1 MSSGRKQTD
10 RLEKDN
16 LTVAAPV
23 LARWLGVTGK
33 TVYELTKAGIALR
46 AEHGDL
52 YRLEESVRRYCE
64 YLRRTAS
71 QGGEASRDGYRRCTS
86 RRTRLQRCPASF
98 GPARALSDVGLCSG
112 FPFIVAP
119 R

>member
-1 MSSGRKQTD
+1 MTRRRDRNHLLAYRRAFWHPSPKKFEMSSGKKQTD

-33 TVYELTKAGIALR
+33 TVYELTKAGIAVR

-52 YRLEESVRRYCE
+52 Y
-64 YLRRTAS
+64 
-71 QGGEASRDGYRRCTS
+71 
-86 RRTRLQRCPASF
+86 PA
-98 GPARALSDVGLCSG
+98 
-112 FPFIVAP
+112 
-119 R
+119 